1 MTVFP
6 NGRHDDQVD
15 STAQFVEWLQKPFP
29 GQNIFEMYQREAER
43 LKHQREPEKRKP
55 PRPVNV
61 RIKAPPGIGAV
72 QTFSGR
78 HINVGLDGIVEM
90 SEEDAFY
97 LISAGWTILGD
108 AA

>member
-1 MTVFP
+1 MLNP
-6 NGRHDDQVD
+6 QMNSWGLYEHYR
-15 STAQFVEWLQKPFP
+15 AQ
-29 GQNIFEMYQREAER
+29 YEAAAQ
-43 LKHQREPEKRKP
+43 LQREPEKRKP

-61 RIKAPPGIGAV
+61 RVKAPPGIGAV

-90 SEEDAFY
+90 SEDDAFY

-108 AA
+108 AT

>member
-1 MTVFP
+1 MLNP
-6 NGRHDDQVD
+6 QINSWGLYEHYR
-15 STAQFVEWLQKPFP
+15 AQ
-29 GQNIFEMYQREAER
+29 YEAAAQ
-43 LKHQREPEKRKP
+43 LQREPEKRKP

-61 RIKAPPGIGAV
+61 RVKAPSGIGAV

-97 LISAGWTILGD
+97 LIPAGWTTLGD
-108 AA
+108 AT